1 MRESADCAFAK
12 SVESICNR
20 EEPAHFLAGMSP
32 RLVMILLVLLGHRDD
47 LLDGDD

>member
-1 MRESADCAFAK
+1 MRESAHCAFAK
-12 SVESICNR
+12 CVECICHR
-20 EEPAHFLAGMSP
+20 EEPAHFLAGTPP